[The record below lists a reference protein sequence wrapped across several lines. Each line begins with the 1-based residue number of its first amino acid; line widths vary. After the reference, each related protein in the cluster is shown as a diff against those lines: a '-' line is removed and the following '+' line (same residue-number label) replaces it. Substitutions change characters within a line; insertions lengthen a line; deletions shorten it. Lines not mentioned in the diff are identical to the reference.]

1 MQKSSTTLNKTDSIL
16 EQKRS
21 LKTPKLEPSDSTL
34 KLILQFSRT
43 YKVEQLKDNQH
54 VALFLN

>member
-1 MQKSSTTLNKTDSIL
+1 MPKISTTLNKTDLNL

-21 LKTPKLEPSDSTL
+21 LKTSKLEPSDSTL
-34 KLILQFSRT
+34 KLILQFSRS
-43 YKVEQLKDNQH
+43 YKVEQLKDNQY